1 MPPRIG
7 IFCCHAIIVRYCR
20 IRVRAIAL
28 DTEAA
33 FTPPRRRLEL
43 LPGRD
48 AAYHR
53 PLTPRIH
60 AVACDSWSHRVS
72 AEIIQLSHYRSSD
85 EPDLSNIDIYTAVD
99 VAIRDLREVLTFQD
113 AQAMR
118 RRVAECEDMLRRTLI
133 DSLR

>member
-1 MPPRIG
+1 
-7 IFCCHAIIVRYCR
+7 
-20 IRVRAIAL
+20 
-28 DTEAA
+28 
-33 FTPPRRRLEL
+33 
-43 LPGRD
+43 
-48 AAYHR
+48 
-53 PLTPRIH
+53 
-60 AVACDSWSHRVS
+60 VS